1 MKENVNKHCKVLFK
15 DELLWDS
22 VNNNKKKKAWI
33 KESDWKYRQSNKL
46 NSEN

>member
-22 VNNNKKKKAWI
+22 VNNNNKKKRHELK
-33 KESDWKYRQSNKL
+33 KVV
-46 NSEN
+46 ENTAEVIN